1 MTLIN
6 YQDSLK
12 TKESLIVLTVK
23 LKINQWFINNYTV
36 WSYTVKKIYKYY
48 LHFFI

>member
-23 LKINQWFINNYTV
+23 LKINQWFIDDYTV
-36 WSYTVKKIYKYY
+36 
-48 LHFFI
+48 